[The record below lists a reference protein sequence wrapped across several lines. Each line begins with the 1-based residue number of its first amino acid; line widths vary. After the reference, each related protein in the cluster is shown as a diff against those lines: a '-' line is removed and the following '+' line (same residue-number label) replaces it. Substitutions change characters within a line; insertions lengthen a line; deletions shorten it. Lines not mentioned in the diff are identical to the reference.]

1 MLKTIAQYTDPI
13 QAYIVKGRL
22 EVSNIPVFIAD
33 EYYISANWMISNA
46 LGGVKLQV
54 PDEFTGQ
61 AIELIRHLDAG
72 DYEETELTGLDESLE
87 KPEEQPATA
96 DACPYC
102 QSKDI
107 HSLAG
112 SWRLAFVALFLA
124 NFPFP

>member
-1 MLKTIAQYTDPI
+1 
-13 QAYIVKGRL
+13 
-22 EVSNIPVFIAD
+22 
-33 EYYISANWMISNA
+33 MISNA

-96 DACPYC
+96 DACPIVNPKIFTGLLDRGAWLL
-102 QSKDI
+102 SLFSWLIFRFLKLKLFGRI
-107 HSLAG
+107 RHSAHYQYKE
-112 SWRLAFVALFLA
+112 
-124 NFPFP
+124 